1 MNERINLS
9 RLESR
14 LADLSYPVTR
24 DDAAAEL
31 ADVTVQMA
39 DGEANLGALVSELG
53 GGAFT
58 SPGDLYEDLQ
68 NTMPVEAIGEP
79 GQSEGDA

>member
-14 LADLSYPVTR
+14 LEDLSYPVTR
-24 DDAAAEL
+24 DDAAEEL
-31 ADVTVQMA
+31 SDVTVQMA
-39 DGEANLGALVSELG
+39 DGEANLGALVSEVG

-58 SPGDLYEDLQ
+58 SPSDLYEDLQ

-79 GQSEGDA
+79 GQSDGDA

>member
-1 MNERINLS
+1 MDERINLS

-14 LADLSYPVTR
+14 LEDLSYPVTR
-24 DDAAAEL
+24 DDAAEEL
-31 ADVTVQMA
+31 SDVTVQMA
-39 DGEANLGALVSELG
+39 DGEANLGALVSEVG

-58 SPGDLYEDLQ
+58 SPSDLYEDLQ

-79 GQSEGDA
+79 GQSDGDA

>member
-1 MNERINLS
+1 MNERIKLS

-24 DDAAAEL
+24 DDAASEL
-31 ADVTVQMA
+31 SDVTVQMA

-53 GGAFT
+53 GGSFT